1 MQSEGR
7 PQLPAAFELICVGE
21 VENLRDS
28 VSDLARDGA
37 VEGTVIMAENQ
48 TKTLGCANKAW
59 HGYAENLH
67 AAILLQP
74 EFDPERDQEMFYV
87 AMTSLGNAIAE
98 HVSPMTAL
106 AYSWP
111 NDINIAGNKV
121 GSVWLDHGQSAT
133 GRWLTVTCSVNVRHS
148 PDDFNIPAMSILEA
162 EGTTDLTA
170 NILLESWSRQFVR
183 LINLW
188 SDQGFEKIFGL
199 WQVRSESIGK
209 KIELPKDDGL
219 VAGEIVAVTEHGD
232 IILELRDKR
241 QILVSART
249 VMNSKSES

>member
-1 MQSEGR
+1 MHPDSR

-21 VENLRDS
+21 VESLRES

-37 VEGTVIMAENQ
+37 VEGTVVMAENQ
-48 TKTLGCANKAW
+48 TNALGCLDKAW
-59 HGYAENLH
+59 HGYTENLH
-67 AAILLQP
+67 AAIVLQP
-74 EFDPERDQEMFYV
+74 EFNPVQDQEMLYV

-106 AYSWP
+106 GYSWP
-111 NDINIAGNKV
+111 NDVNIAGNKV
-121 GSVWLDHGQSAT
+121 GSVWLDHGQSEA

-148 PDDFNIPAMSILEA
+148 PDDFSIPAMSILEA

-170 NILLESWSRQFVR
+170 NILLESWTRQFVR

-188 SDQGFEKIFGL
+188 SDQGFGKIFGL
-199 WQVRSESIGK
+199 WQVRSESNGK
-209 KIELPKDDGL
+209 KITLPSDDGL
-219 VAGEIVAVTEHGD
+219 VAAESVGITEQGD
-232 IILELRDKR
+232 IIVILPDKK
-241 QILVSART
+241 QITVSTHT

>member
-1 MQSEGR
+1 MHSDSR

-21 VENLRDS
+21 VENLRDL

-37 VEGTVIMAENQ
+37 IEGTVVMAENQ
-48 TKTLGCANKAW
+48 TKALGCLDKTW
-59 HGYAENLH
+59 HGYTENLH
-67 AAILLQP
+67 AAIVLEP
-74 EFDPERDQEMFYV
+74 EFDPEQDQEMLYV

-111 NDINIAGNKV
+111 NDVNIAGNKV
-121 GSVWLDHGQSAT
+121 GSLWLDQGQSAT

-170 NILLESWSRQFVR
+170 NILLESWTRQFVR

-199 WQVRSESIGK
+199 WRVRSESIGK
-209 KIELPKDDGL
+209 KITLPSDDGL
-219 VAGEIVAVTEHGD
+219 VAGEVVGITEQGD
-232 IILELRDKR
+232 IILILPDER
-241 QILVSART
+241 QITVSAHT
-249 VMNSKSES
+249 VMNSKLES